1 MARFKSDL
9 HISVAELSKR
19 MGVNPRTL
27 RNQIV
32 DGTFPIGYAA
42 KKKNGNMYIYIPREP
57 AEVFL
62 RTGKF
67 PI

>member
-9 HISVAELSKR
+9 HISVAELAKR
-19 MGVNPRTL
+19 MGVDARTI

-42 KKKNGNMYIYIPREP
+42 RKKGGGVYIFIPREP
-57 AEVFL
+57 AEYFL
-62 RTGKF
+62 RTGRF
-67 PI
+67 PY